1 MSAEEAA
8 AEAQEWGPGA
18 VWVTGFAADALEEL
32 RCAVC
37 LGYLD
42 LTLPQAVPQ
51 TLPPN
56 PKLNPKP
63 YPRLRLNPKP

>member
-37 LGYLD
+37 LG
-42 LTLPQAVPQ
+42 TS
-51 TLPPN
+51 T
-56 PKLNPKP
+56 
-63 YPRLRLNPKP
+63 

>member
-51 TLPPN
+51 TLPQTQA
-56 PKLNPKP
+56 
-63 YPRLRLNPKP
+63 